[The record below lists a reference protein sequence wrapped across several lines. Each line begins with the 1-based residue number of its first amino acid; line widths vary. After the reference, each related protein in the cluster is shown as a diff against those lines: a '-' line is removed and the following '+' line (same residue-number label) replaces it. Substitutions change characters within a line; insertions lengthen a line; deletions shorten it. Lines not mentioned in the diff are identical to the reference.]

1 MNKKYILFFLFGL
14 LSITISAQS
23 LAEAK
28 ALYEKGEYEE
38 AKPAFKKLVKTQ
50 PGNGNYNLWYGVCC
64 LETGEP
70 AEALKHLESAV
81 KRRVPSGQL
90 YLARAYNDL
99 YRFEE
104 AIETYETYIS
114 DLRKRKR
121 STEEAEQLLEKSKS
135 NLRMLKG
142 VEEVCFIDSFVVDKE
157 KFLDAYKISPESGK
171 LFMYDTYFNDSGKE
185 GGTVYETELGN
196 KLYYSEM
203 QPDSTLS
210 ILSRNKLLDKWSDGS
225 LLPGSINE
233 AMNADY
239 PYVLTDGITIYY
251 ASDGPGSMG
260 GYDIFVTRY
269 NTNTDSYL
277 MPENVG
283 MPFNSP
289 YNDYMYV
296 IDEFN
301 DLGWFASDRYQPEG
315 KVCIYVFIPNSSKQ
329 VYNYEGM
336 DPDKMISL
344 AQLHSIKDTWTDT
357 DAVKGARERL
367 RTAANAKPQTTKK
380 HDFQFIIDDH
390 STYYQLDD
398 FRSPQA
404 KASYGKYNQL
414 EQSYKQLQ
422 EKLEDM
428 RSEYSRA
435 DTSQGRYDKR
445 NDTCRGAH
453 IGKGIVVGKDDA
465 TSCHSSAQPGKT
477 SHQIKTTMD
486 ILIIASLIIGA
497 VILFLV
503 ELFVIPGISVAGF
516 LAGGCI
522 IFANYY
528 AFAYMGT
535 TAGVITLIISALAC
549 IGSLVWFMRSKTL
562 DKIALKKNI
571 TSKVDR
577 SAEEKVKV
585 GDIGVTTTR
594 LALIGYAEINGDIVE
609 VKSSDGFLNEKTP
622 IIVDRIADG
631 VLLVERLKQ

>member
-1 MNKKYILFFLFGL
+1 MAKTVSEIVKEAQRDYDGRIILVKADGL
-14 LSITISAQS
+14 LQEISDKVVEDEKIEFVTTQTSIGNETYRRSVVLLMLDAMKKIPEGEKVEKVGIEYSIGKGLYCKLYGDVRPTQEF
-23 LAEAK
+23 LDKVKAK
-28 ALYEKGEYEE
+28 MKELVELDM
-38 AKPAFKKLVKTQ
+38 PIKKRLMKT
-50 PGNGNYNLWYGVCC
+50 
-64 LETGEP
+64 
-70 AEALKHLESAV
+70 
-81 KRRVPSGQL
+81 R
-90 YLARAYNDL
+90 
-99 YRFEE
+99 E
-104 AIETYETYIS
+104 AIELFKKHGMEDKTKLFKYRRGSYVNVYSLGTYEDYYYGYMAPSTGILKTF
-114 DLRKRKR
+114 DLFEYDEGFVLQLPVKEKPDEVPQFNPPAKLFNVLKESTQWADMLDIHTVGALKR

-357 DAVKGARERL
+357 DAVEAAQERL

-390 STYYQLDD
+390 STYYQLDANCKNVSLMIMTCVIA
-398 FRSPQA
+398 RS
-404 KASYGKYNQL
+404 
-414 EQSYKQLQ
+414 
-422 EKLEDM
+422 
-428 RSEYSRA
+428 
-435 DTSQGRYDKR
+435 
-445 NDTCRGAH
+445 
-453 IGKGIVVGKDDA
+453 
-465 TSCHSSAQPGKT
+465 SSKNSFA
-477 SHQIKTTMD
+477 
-486 ILIIASLIIGA
+486 
-497 VILFLV
+497 
-503 ELFVIPGISVAGF
+503 PGIGSI
-516 LAGGCI
+516 LA
-522 IFANYY
+522 
-528 AFAYMGT
+528 
-535 TAGVITLIISALAC
+535 
-549 IGSLVWFMRSKTL
+549 
-562 DKIALKKNI
+562 
-571 TSKVDR
+571 
-577 SAEEKVKV
+577 
-585 GDIGVTTTR
+585 
-594 LALIGYAEINGDIVE
+594 IV
-609 VKSSDGFLNEKTP
+609 S
-622 IIVDRIADG
+622 
-631 VLLVERLKQ
+631 